1 MTESCLV
8 LEKTYNIIATVF
20 IDIEP
25 IIICGVSIGQFE
37 TRATVVSVSLNIMS
51 LYIQSIDIV
60 PLTQVNIGDVAQQ
73 FPSPETPFSQPLA
86 AMELLGATVELAL
99 TKPPVW

>member
-1 MTESCLV
+1 V

-37 TRATVVSVSLNIMS
+37 TRATVVSVSLDIMS
-51 LYIQSIDIV
+51 LY
-60 PLTQVNIGDVAQQ
+60 N
-73 FPSPETPFSQPLA
+73 PE
-86 AMELLGATVELAL
+86 
-99 TKPPVW
+99 